1 MDDGRVHWARSGGAD
16 IAYRLVGDGP
26 VDLVF
31 VSGLNSHIDA
41 LLEEP
46 SLRRWWERLG
56 SIARIVLV
64 DRRGSGL
71 SDRLTG
77 PVSLEEEVDDLIAVL
92 DHAGVDRVVLQSYAA
107 GGPLAVAFAARRPE
121 RTLALVLY
129 ASVLANSRNEDM
141 PWAATPEER
150 DARFA
155 RLIENWGTGSNLD
168 TMAPSVADDVRLREW
183 LGRLERLSCTPAGV
197 LRLAESFATHDV
209 RPLLPSLRVPTLVL
223 HRTGDEFI
231 DPRHSHLAAE
241 RIPGARLVLLPG
253 SDSLPMVGDTEALLG
268 EVEEFLTGNRGA
280 TSGLQR
286 PLLTILFP
294 DIVDATG
301 HAARLG
307 DGRWRDLLSA
317 HDDAIRR
324 EVERYG
330 GGAGKDGGREV
341 KTVGDGFIASFAGPP
356 SDALRCARTVT
367 AAVRGL
373 GIRIR
378 AGLHTGECE
387 LIADDVGGMA
397 VHIAARVCEMAAPE
411 EILTSGTVYGT
422 VVGSGLEFEMRGVRE
437 LRGVPGGWPIFA
449 LLS

>member
-197 LRLAESFATHDV
+197 QRLAESFATHDV

-231 DPRHSHLAAE
+231 DPRHSQLAAE

-268 EVEEFLTGNRGA
+268 EIEEFLTGNRGA

-286 PLLTILFP
+286 RLLTILFT

-324 EVERYG
+324 EVERY
-330 GGAGKDGGREV
+330 GGREV

-449 LLS
+449 LQR

>member
-1 MDDGRVHWARSGGAD
+1 MDDGRVHWARSGDAD
-16 IAYRLVGDGP
+16 IAYRVLGEGP

-31 VSGLNSHIDA
+31 LGGLTSHIEV

-46 SLRRWWERLG
+46 GLRRWWERLG
-56 SIARIVLV
+56 SIARVFLI

-71 SDRLTG
+71 SDRLNATLT
-77 PVSLEEEVDDLIAVL
+77 LEEEVDDVLAVL
-92 DHAGVDRVVLQSYAA
+92 DHAGAERAVLQSYAA
-107 GGPLAVAFAARRPE
+107 GGPLAVAFAARHPE

-129 ASVLANSRNEDM
+129 ASIVATERNDDM
-141 PWAATPEER
+141 PWASTPTER
-150 DARFA
+150 LARFDTLVE
-155 RLIENWGTGSNLD
+155 RWGTGSNLED
-168 TMAPSVADDVRLREW
+168 MAPSVADDPRMREW
-183 LGRLERLSCTPAGV
+183 LGKLERLSMTPAGV
-197 LRLAESFATHDV
+197 IRLAQHLATHDV
-209 RPLLPSLRVPTLVL
+209 RPLLSTLRVPTLVL
-223 HRTGDEFI
+223 HRAGDRFI
-231 DPRHSHLAAE
+231 DIGHSRLFAQ
-241 RIPGARLVLLPG
+241 RIPGARLVELPG
-253 SDSLPMVGDTEALLG
+253 NDSLPMVGDTEALLG
-268 EVEEFLTGNRGA
+268 EIEEFLTGGRRA

-286 PLLTILFP
+286 RLLTIVFT

-307 DGRWRDLLSA
+307 DGRWRDLLAA

-330 GGAGKDGGREV
+330 GREV
-341 KTVGDGFIASFAGPP
+341 KTIGDGFIASFDGPP

-387 LIADDVGGMA
+387 LIGDDVGGMA
-397 VHIAARVCEMAAPE
+397 VHIAARVCDMAAPE

-422 VVGSGLEFEMRGVRE
+422 VVGSGLEFEPRGMRE
-437 LRGVPGGWPIFA
+437 LRGVPGAWPIFA
-449 LLS
+449 LQR